1 MEPATEVPVDTPT
14 RGPHP
19 RVRLLPTIAVAAA
32 LAVVVFGGYVTEV
45 ALAQPAG
52 PVVSVAGAVR
62 VRPLSGW
69 ELAKRFQDPT
79 GARLTRGVGN
89 LDVVAIAFERSPL
102 DLARAYVDQILDPQ
116 ARQLSVSR
124 TVERV
129 RLRSGLTGVRVAY
142 VGVFGR
148 SQAAIE
154 GEVTAVVSPSGVG
167 AAFDAWA
174 PEGLLQYVLDD
185 TRTMIDAAEIA

>member
-1 MEPATEVPVDTPT
+1 MEPATDVPVEPPGRA
-14 RGPHP
+14 RG
-19 RVRLLPTIAVAAA
+19 RVRLLPTLVVGAA
-32 LAVVVFGGYVTEV
+32 LALVVFGGYVTEG

-52 PVVSVAGAVR
+52 PAVSVGGAVR

-69 ELAKRFQDPT
+69 VVAKRFEGPA

-89 LDVVAIAFERSPL
+89 LDVVATAFERSPL
-102 DLARAYVDQILDPQ
+102 ELAREYVGRFLDPQ

-124 TVERV
+124 MVERV
-129 RLRSGLTGVRVAY
+129 RLRSGLTGVRFAY

-167 AAFDAWA
+167 AAFDTWA

-185 TRTMIDAAEIA
+185 ARTMIEDAEIA